1 MICSTFQTA
10 SHKSY
15 QRDQD
20 CIQAMRNGNSQA
32 LEEFYLITR
41 REFLKWSEKSFGLD
55 SMQAMDV
62 YQDAIIILFENI
74 RRGKLNQ
81 LNASLKTYFYGIG
94 KNLILGRMARA
105 KAERKRWEVAFSNYT
120 TDEIALYPDDRE
132 ESLEAVKSGLEE
144 LSTRNKAILKLYYYR
159 QLPLKDIAQRLG
171 YENVDVVK
179 NQKVRCI
186 KYLKKQ
192 VEQRLKEIN

>member
-1 MICSTFQTA
+1 
-10 SHKSY
+10 
-15 QRDQD
+15 
-20 CIQAMRNGNSQA
+20 
-32 LEEFYLITR
+32 
-41 REFLKWSEKSFGLD
+41 
-55 SMQAMDV
+55 
-62 YQDAIIILFENI
+62 
-74 RRGKLNQ
+74 
-81 LNASLKTYFYGIG
+81 
-94 KNLILGRMARA
+94 MARA